1 MAALRLPVA
10 AAACALLIVLG
21 LFTAERNAV
30 YRSEIRLWEDT
41 AAKSPGKARVF
52 NNLGYAYFLAGAT
65 MRPGRPGSRRSAS
78 TRPTSLPA
86 TTSPCWM

>member
-1 MAALRLPVA
+1 MA

-52 NNLGYAYFLAGAT
+52 NNLGYACFLAGRNDEARKAWLET
-65 MRPGRPGSRRSAS
+65 LRID
-78 TRPTSLPA
+78 PA
-86 TTSPCWM
+86 HELARNNLTLLDVKGDAL